1 MQVSNM
7 YFKVKETVLKL
18 MFIYY
23 ITYYK
28 KNKQTFLNNLLLRK
42 KDKMV
47 NYKNF
52 FKAVSVT
59 QTLAS
64 SVEAFS
70 SV

>member
-28 KNKQTFLNNLLLRK
+28 KNK
-42 KDKMV
+42 
-47 NYKNF
+47 
-52 FKAVSVT
+52 
-59 QTLAS
+59 
-64 SVEAFS
+64 
-70 SV
+70 